1 MSHDSTPVL
10 DLMSTALITLKPDD
24 TINIADMEMKFAV
37 VRHIPIVDERNKL
50 VGMVSNRDI
59 LRALGASDGH
69 DVTMKTIMTKKLYT
83 VNQDDPA
90 FMASELILENKVGA
104 IPVLGDDQQLV
115 GLITETDFVRF
126 AHEQLGGR
134 GSWD

>member
-1 MSHDSTPVL
+1 MSHEPVPVS

-37 VRHIPIVDERNKL
+37 IRHIPIVDERNKL
-50 VGMVSNRDI
+50 VGIVSNRDI
-59 LRALGASDGH
+59 LRALGASNGQQ
-69 DVTMKTIMTKKLYT
+69 VSVKKIMTTKLLT

-115 GLITETDFVRF
+115 GVITETDFVRY

-134 GSWD
+134 QSWD

>member
-1 MSHDSTPVL
+1 MSHDSIPVS

-24 TINIADMEMKFAV
+24 TINVADMEMKFAL

-59 LRALGASDGH
+59 LRALGASEAKN
-69 DVTMKTIMTKKLYT
+69 VAVNKIMTRKLHT

-90 FMASELILENKVGA
+90 YMASELILQNKIGA

-115 GLITETDFVRF
+115 GLITETDFVRY
-126 AHEQLGGR
+126 AHRRLGGET
-134 GSWD
+134 SWD